1 MDIASILGI
10 LIFILAMAIG
20 VGDSTETLSFPTYD
34 ELAIFGQWSSVFIVI
49 VGSCGACLLRCQLSE
64 FFLMF
69 VTIFKVF
76 RHKVDKPTDL
86 IDQMVELATIARKDG
101 MIALENQE
109 ISNRMLGKGV
119 RALVDGNDAKFIRSS
134 LTKDT
139 SITAQRHESARGVLQ
154 SLGEIAP
161 AMGMIGTLIGLVKLL
176 INLEEDPGGIGPAM
190 STALLT
196 TLYGAI
202 LANGVCNPMVQKLEN
217 YAKLEEANNEMI
229 IEGVIFIQGGGNP
242 RLLEDLLSSY
252 LSPKVN
258 KKRQEALA
266 G

>member
-1 MDIASILGI
+1 MDIASIVGI
-10 LIFILAMAIG
+10 LLFIMGMAIG
-20 VGDSTETLSFPTYD
+20 VGEGFAVPSTD
-34 ELAIFGQWSSVFIVI
+34 ELRIFYQTSGVAIVFI
-49 VGSCGACLLRCQLSE
+49 GSSGACLLRCQLSE
-64 FFLMF
+64 YFLLF
-69 VTIFKVF
+69 PTIFKIF

-101 MIALENQE
+101 MIALESQE

-119 RALVDGNDAKFIRSS
+119 RALVDGNDARFIRSS
-134 LTKDT
+134 LQKDT
-139 SITAQRHESARGVLQ
+139 AITANRHESARGVLQ

-202 LANGVCNPMVQKLEN
+202 LANGFCLPMVQKLEN
-217 YAKLEEANNEMI
+217 YAKREEANNEMI
-229 IEGVIFIQGGGNP
+229 IEGVVFIQGGGNP

-258 KKRQEALA
+258 KKRQAA
-266 G
+266 ASS

>member
-1 MDIASILGI
+1 M
-10 LIFILAMAIG
+10 
-20 VGDSTETLSFPTYD
+20 
-34 ELAIFGQWSSVFIVI
+34 
-49 VGSCGACLLRCQLSE
+49 
-64 FFLMF
+64 
-69 VTIFKVF
+69 
-76 RHKVDKPTDL
+76 
-86 IDQMVELATIARKDG
+86 
-101 MIALENQE
+101 
-109 ISNRMLGKGV
+109 
-119 RALVDGNDAKFIRSS
+119 
-134 LTKDT
+134 
-139 SITAQRHESARGVLQ
+139 
-154 SLGEIAP
+154 GEIAP

-217 YAKLEEANNEMI
+217 YAKREEANNEMI

-266 G
+266 S

>member
-10 LIFILAMAIG
+10 VLFIIGMMIGIGDELSIFIQQQGI
-20 VGDSTETLSFPTYD
+20 
-34 ELAIFGQWSSVFIVI
+34 FIVF
-49 VGSCGACLLRCQLSE
+49 VGSSGACLLRCQLSE
-64 FFLMF
+64 YFLLF
-69 VTIFKVF
+69 PTIFKIF

-101 MIALENQE
+101 MIALESQE
-109 ISNRMLGKGV
+109 ISNRMLDKGV
-119 RALVDGNDAKFIRSS
+119 RALVDGNDARYIKSA
-134 LTKDT
+134 LQKDT
-139 SITAQRHESARGVLQ
+139 TITAARHESARGVLQ
-154 SLGEIAP
+154 SMGDIAP

-176 INLEEDPGGIGPAM
+176 KNLESNPGGIGEAM

-202 LANGVCNPMVQKLEN
+202 LANGFCLPMVQKLEN
-217 YAKLEEANNEMI
+217 YAKREEANNEMI

-258 KKRQEALA
+258 KKRQAASA

>member
-1 MDIASILGI
+1 MDFASILGI
-10 LIFILAMAIG
+10 LIFIGAMAVG
-20 VGDSTETLSFPTYD
+20 VGDSEETLSLPTVD
-34 ELAIFGQWSSVFIVI
+34 EIGIFFQFSSFFIVI
-49 VGSCGACLLRCQLSE
+49 VGSSGACLLRCQLSE
-64 FFLMF
+64 YFLMF
-69 VTIFKVF
+69 VTFAKIF

-101 MIALENQE
+101 MIALESQE
-109 ISNRMLGKGV
+109 INNRMLGKGV
-119 RALVDGNDAKFIRSS
+119 RALVDGNDARFIRSS
-134 LTKDT
+134 LQRDT
-139 SITAQRHESARGVLQ
+139 LITANRHESARGVLQ

-202 LANGVCNPMVQKLEN
+202 LANGFCLPMVQKLEN
-217 YAKLEEANNEMI
+217 YAKREEANNEMI
-229 IEGVIFIQGGGNP
+229 IEGVVFIQGGGNP

-258 KKRQEALA
+258 KKRQAA
-266 G
+266 ASS

>member
-1 MDIASILGI
+1 MDIASIVGI
-10 LIFILAMAIG
+10 LLFIMGMAIG
-20 VGDSTETLSFPTYD
+20 VGEGFSVPSTD
-34 ELAIFGQWSSVFIVI
+34 ELRIFYQTSGVAIVFI
-49 VGSCGACLLRCQLSE
+49 GSSGACLLRCQLSE
-64 FFLMF
+64 YFLLF
-69 VTIFKVF
+69 PTIFKIF

-101 MIALENQE
+101 MIALESQE

-119 RALVDGNDAKFIRSS
+119 RALVDGNDARFIRSS
-134 LTKDT
+134 LQKDT
-139 SITAQRHESARGVLQ
+139 AITANRHESARGVLQ
-154 SLGEIAP
+154 SMGDIAP

-176 INLEEDPGGIGPAM
+176 KNLEEDPGGIGVAM

-202 LANGVCNPMVQKLEN
+202 LANGFCLPMVQKLEN
-217 YAKLEEANNEMI
+217 YAKREEANNEMI

-242 RLLEDLLSSY
+242 RLLEDLLSAY

-258 KKRQEALA
+258 KKRQAASA